1 MNRFSDIGRVLWRGR
16 KLVVAFTTL
25 LLCVVWV
32 SMWASAPL
40 YRAIATVI
48 VSPDGERPWHSGSQD
63 DLFTDSERFRV
74 YETQRKVVRKRVVLD
89 LAAAAI
95 EPTPF
100 ASVFGEDLVQG
111 LFAASSVKLIPDT
124 EILEISCEHADPI
137 ASQVCA
143 NAIAEAYQ
151 QFVRIARA
159 LSGVQRHE
167 MLQQNAEGLRQQWQ
181 TASNALEELKVTVGG
196 DSGIHAISAHLHRL
210 QQLQGRLRL
219 DVIQASQYGQT
230 LRGLSASLGTEAVAH
245 ALSGVGVVDD
255 ALGRLQEA
263 RLDLTQAS
271 ARYERAH
278 PKLLRARQ
286 VVSAGEVHL
295 EQVVDAAFRG
305 LDVDSMQV
313 SEELNSFGV
322 AVKQQS
328 DVVHQVSDGRLQL
341 MAAKVELEKVKRLSN
356 VVEEQMIVTSLET
369 MMPTLIV
376 QLIDEATRPTEVV
389 SPNPV
394 QSSLSALLFGLLGG
408 SLLVLCAEWV
418 NPRVRSVVSS
428 EAALGY
434 PPIASI
440 PLARLEEE
448 DAPPVVTMLSRS
460 AGVIGIF
467 PVDDLWTTCR
477 ASDLLVAHGATAG
490 FRGISQILGNAS
502 GLTQVARLGG
512 VVLVATVDQTSQE
525 KLVQV
530 VVELIEATGVRP
542 DIILVT

>member
-1 MNRFSDIGRVLWRGR
+1 MNRFSDIERVLWRGR
-16 KLVVAFTTL
+16 TLVVAFTTI

-89 LAAAAI
+89 LAAVVI
-95 EPTPF
+95 ESTPF
-100 ASVFGEDLVQG
+100 ASAFGEDLVQG
-111 LFAASSVKLIPDT
+111 LFAASAVKLIPDT
-124 EILEISCEHADPI
+124 EILEISCEHADPV
-137 ASQVCA
+137 ASQMCA
-143 NAIAEAYQ
+143 NTVAESYQ
-151 QFVRIARA
+151 RFVRIARA
-159 LSGVQRHE
+159 LSGAQRHE
-167 MLQQNAEGLRQQWQ
+167 MLQQNAEALRQEWQ
-181 TASNALEELKVTVGG
+181 AASNVLEELKVTVGS
-196 DSGIHAISAHLHRL
+196 DSDIQAITAHLHRL
-210 QQLQGRLRL
+210 QQQQGRLRL
-219 DVIQASQYGQT
+219 DALQASQYGQT

-245 ALSGVGVVDD
+245 VLSGAGVVDD
-255 ALGRLQEA
+255 ALRSLQEA
-263 RLDLTQAS
+263 RLNFTRAS

-278 PKLLRARQ
+278 PKLLSASQ
-286 VVSAGEVHL
+286 AVSTGEAHL

-305 LDVDSMQV
+305 LSVDAMQV
-313 SEELNSFGV
+313 SEELDSFGA

-328 DVVHQVSDGRLQL
+328 DVVHELSDGQFQL
-341 MAAKVELEKVKRLSN
+341 TAAKVELEKVKRLSN

-376 QLIDEATRPTEVV
+376 QPVDEAARPTEVV
-389 SPNPV
+389 SPRPV
-394 QSSLSALLFGLLGG
+394 QSSLSALMFGLLGG

-418 NPRVRSVVSS
+418 NPRVRSVVSA
-428 EAALGY
+428 ETALGY
-434 PPIASI
+434 TPIASI
-440 PLARLEEE
+440 PLARLEGA
-448 DAPPVVTMLSRS
+448 DAPPVVTVLSRS
-460 AGVIGIF
+460 AGVIRIC
-467 PVDDLWTTCR
+467 PVDDLLTTRR

-502 GLTQVARLGG
+502 GLTEVARLGG

>member
-16 KLVVAFTTL
+16 TLVVAFTTT

-89 LAAAAI
+89 LAAAVI
-95 EPTPF
+95 ESTPF
-100 ASVFGEDLVQG
+100 SSAFGEDLVQG
-111 LFAASSVKLIPDT
+111 LFAASAVKLIPDT
-124 EILEISCEHADPI
+124 EILEISCEHADPV
-137 ASQVCA
+137 ASQMCA
-143 NAIAEAYQ
+143 NAVAESYQ
-151 QFVRIARA
+151 RFVRIARA

-167 MLQQNAEGLRQQWQ
+167 MLQQNAEALRQEWQ
-181 TASNALEELKVTVGG
+181 AASNVLEELKVTVGS
-196 DSGIHAISAHLHRL
+196 DSDIQAITAHLHRL
-210 QQLQGRLRL
+210 QQQQGRLRL
-219 DVIQASQYGQT
+219 DALQASQYGQT

-245 ALSGVGVVDD
+245 VLSGAGVVDD
-255 ALGRLQEA
+255 ALRSLQEA
-263 RLDLTQAS
+263 RLNFTRAS

-278 PKLLRARQ
+278 PKLLSASQ
-286 VVSAGEVHL
+286 AVSTGEVHL

-305 LDVDSMQV
+305 LSVDAMQV
-313 SEELNSFGV
+313 SEELDSFGA
-322 AVKQQS
+322 AVKHQS
-328 DVVHQVSDGRLQL
+328 DVVHQLSDGQFQL
-341 MAAKVELEKVKRLSN
+341 TAAKVELEKVKRLSN

-376 QLIDEATRPTEVV
+376 QPVDEAARPTEVV
-389 SPNPV
+389 SPRPI
-394 QSSLSALLFGLLGG
+394 QSSLSALIFGLLGG
-408 SLLVLCAEWV
+408 SLLVLCTEWV
-418 NPRVRSVVSS
+418 NPRVRSVVSA
-428 EAALGY
+428 ETALGY

-440 PLARLEEE
+440 PLARLEGA
-448 DAPPVVTMLSRS
+448 DAPPVVTLLSRS
-460 AGVIGIF
+460 AGVIGIC
-467 PVDDLWTTCR
+467 PVDDLLTTRR

-502 GLTQVARLGG
+502 GLTEVARFGG

-530 VVELIEATGVRP
+530 VVELVEATGVRP

>member
-1 MNRFSDIGRVLWRGR
+1 
-16 KLVVAFTTL
+16 
-25 LLCVVWV
+25 
-32 SMWASAPL
+32 MWASAPL

-89 LAAAAI
+89 LAAVVI
-95 EPTPF
+95 ESTPF
-100 ASVFGEDLVQG
+100 ASAFGEDLVQG
-111 LFAASSVKLIPDT
+111 LFAASAVKLIPDT
-124 EILEISCEHADPI
+124 EILEISCEHADPV
-137 ASQVCA
+137 ASQMCA
-143 NAIAEAYQ
+143 NTVAESYQ
-151 QFVRIARA
+151 RFVRIARA
-159 LSGVQRHE
+159 LSGAQRHE
-167 MLQQNAEGLRQQWQ
+167 MLQQNAEALRQEWQ
-181 TASNALEELKVTVGG
+181 AASNVLEELKVTVGS
-196 DSGIHAISAHLHRL
+196 DSDIQAITAHLHRL
-210 QQLQGRLRL
+210 QQQQGRLRL
-219 DVIQASQYGQT
+219 DALQASQYGQT

-245 ALSGVGVVDD
+245 VLSGAGVVDD
-255 ALGRLQEA
+255 ALRSLQEA
-263 RLDLTQAS
+263 RLNFTRAS

-278 PKLLRARQ
+278 PKLLSASQ
-286 VVSAGEVHL
+286 AVSTGEAHL

-305 LDVDSMQV
+305 LSVDAMQV
-313 SEELNSFGV
+313 SEELDSFGA

-328 DVVHQVSDGRLQL
+328 DVVHELSDGQFQL
-341 MAAKVELEKVKRLSN
+341 TAAKVELEKVKRLSN

-376 QLIDEATRPTEVV
+376 QPVDEAARPTEVV
-389 SPNPV
+389 SPRPV
-394 QSSLSALLFGLLGG
+394 QSSLSALMFGLLGG

-418 NPRVRSVVSS
+418 NPRVRSVVSA
-428 EAALGY
+428 ETALGY
-434 PPIASI
+434 TPIASI
-440 PLARLEEE
+440 PLARLEGA
-448 DAPPVVTMLSRS
+448 DAPPVVTVLSRS
-460 AGVIGIF
+460 AGVIRIC
-467 PVDDLWTTCR
+467 PVDDLLTTRR

-502 GLTQVARLGG
+502 GLTEVARLGG